1 MPTRAMT
8 VRQITLV
15 GFRDNVVL
23 KLKMEEALK
32 NNDQPIPKSIT
43 QMFCILLQVIRVF
56 FLFHK
61 FYIRTVLMIICFLLL
76 GLNTVM
82 IRSTYVRFIKNKGFL
97 FSCCFYNLNCASFL
111 GFQRVFIFLFM
122 SRNWTLFSCQ
132 KFYFQTITFTKF
144 RFLTYLS
151 YICLS
156 RHHVITKIGPITIS
170 LND

>member
-56 FLFHK
+56 F
-61 FYIRTVLMIICFLLL
+61 Y
-76 GLNTVM
+76 
-82 IRSTYVRFIKNKGFL
+82 FIN
-97 FSCCFYNLNCASFL
+97 
-111 GFQRVFIFLFM
+111 
-122 SRNWTLFSCQ
+122 
-132 KFYFQTITFTKF
+132 FT
-144 RFLTYLS
+144 
-151 YICLS
+151 
-156 RHHVITKIGPITIS
+156 
-170 LND
+170 